1 MIKFILLVVVIGI
14 VIFIVKRIKSN
25 DHHDTGTFMEKI
37 YHKINHSNEIEFK
50 RNDKKDK

>member
-1 MIKFILLVVVIGI
+1 MIKFILLVIVICI

-50 RNDKKDK
+50 RKDDNK

>member
-1 MIKFILLVVVIGI
+1 MFKFILIILAIII

-50 RNDKKDK
+50 RDDKKDK